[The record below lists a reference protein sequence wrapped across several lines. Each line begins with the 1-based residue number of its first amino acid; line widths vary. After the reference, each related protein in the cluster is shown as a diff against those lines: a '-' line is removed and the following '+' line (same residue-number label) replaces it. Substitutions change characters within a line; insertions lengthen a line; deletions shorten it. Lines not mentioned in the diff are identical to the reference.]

1 MDQIYK
7 NKWQKCRSALLL
19 ALLSCCLLV
28 VANIDRQ
35 LKVEELTEVKRSC
48 NKELENKQSEIKQLE
63 SELELKEMQIIELK
77 SK

>member
-7 NKWQKCRSALLL
+7 NKWRKCRSALLL

-28 VANIDRQ
+28 LANIDRQ
-35 LKVEELTEVKRSC
+35 QKVAELTEVNRSC
-48 NKELENKQSEIKQLE
+48 NQELENKKSEIKQLE
-63 SELELKEMQIIELK
+63 SELKLKEMQIIELK

>member
-1 MDQIYK
+1 MDQVYK

-35 LKVEELTEVKRSC
+35 LKVEELTEVNRSC

-63 SELELKEMQIIELK
+63 SELELKEMQMIELK

>member
-1 MDQIYK
+1 MDQVYK

-19 ALLSCCLLV
+19 TSFVCGLLILG
-28 VANIDRQ
+28 NIDRQ
-35 LKVEELTEVKRSC
+35 QKVAELTETNRTC
-48 NKELENKQSEIKQLE
+48 NQEISDKKVEIKQLE